1 MAKINS
7 TSLVITVSEMV
18 RDTDTAHVLLTP
30 EMIAQLEAVVQ
41 QLASEAAGS
50 AVIVEVQQA

>member
-1 MAKINS
+1 
-7 TSLVITVSEMV
+7 MV

-41 QLASEAAGS
+41 QLASEASGS
-50 AVIVEVQQA
+50 SVIVEVQQA

>member
-1 MAKINS
+1 MAKLNS

-18 RDTDTAHVLLTP
+18 RDADTAHVLLTP

-41 QLASEAAGS
+41 QLASEASGS

>member
-18 RDTDTAHVLLTP
+18 RDTETAHVLLTP
-30 EMIAQLEAVVQ
+30 EIIAQLEAVVQ
-41 QLASEAAGS
+41 QLAAEASGS
-50 AVIVEVQQA
+50 SVIVEVQQA

>member
-18 RDTDTAHVLLTP
+18 RDTETAHVLLTP

-41 QLASEAAGS
+41 QLAAEASGS
-50 AVIVEVQQA
+50 SVIVEVQQA